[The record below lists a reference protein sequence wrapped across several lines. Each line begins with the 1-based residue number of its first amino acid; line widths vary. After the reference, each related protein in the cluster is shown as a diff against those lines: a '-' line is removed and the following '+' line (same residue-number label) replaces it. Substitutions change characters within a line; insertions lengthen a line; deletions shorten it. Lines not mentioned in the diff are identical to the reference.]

1 MKIDRIILSDFRNFT
16 ALNLEPDAE
25 INIFLGRNAQG
36 KTNILEAIHFA
47 SLGISRAAKDTEL
60 IRWGEN
66 SAVIRLDFARAEV
79 SHSLAIEISAERRRK
94 ILLDGNAIRLRSLIG
109 RLATVMFSPEDLF
122 MFKGAPAVRRKFL
135 DAVISQA
142 SPVYFS
148 DLTAYNRLVEQRNV
162 LLKKIR
168 EGSAAPNN
176 LELWNEQ
183 LAKTAAKILVKRL
196 ATVEKLNAVARN
208 VQQEISTQAEELS
221 ISYDLRGLQ
230 DLNAPENFDADFL
243 SRWYCENLRAR
254 NFSDVQR
261 GSTSL
266 GPHLDDLQ
274 FFLNGRELRQY
285 GSQGQIRTTTLALK
299 LSELQ
304 LLKSAA
310 GEYPIL
316 LLDDVMSELDA
327 ARRAQLL
334 AFLLREQIQTLITAT
349 EKSYFPAEPVGKIFS
364 VEGGRIL

>member
-1 MKIDRIILSDFRNFT
+1 MFDSC
-16 ALNLEPDAE
+16 
-25 INIFLGRNAQG
+25 
-36 KTNILEAIHFA
+36 AI
-47 SLGISRAAKDTEL
+47 SLHA
-60 IRWGEN
+60 
-66 SAVIRLDFARAEV
+66 F
-79 SHSLAIEISAERRRK
+79 
-94 ILLDGNAIRLRSLIG
+94 IG
-109 RLATVMFSPEDLF
+109 RLPSVFFSPADLF
-122 MFKGAPAVRRKFL
+122 MFKGGAAVRRKFL
-135 DAVISQA
+135 NVVISQA

-148 DLTAYNRLVEQRNV
+148 DLSTYKRLVEQRNS

-168 EGSAAPNN
+168 EGFAAPNN

-183 LAKTAAKILVKRL
+183 LAQTAAKIVTKRL
-196 ATVEKLNAVARN
+196 DAVEKLNAVARD
-208 VQQEISTQAEELS
+208 VQQEISTHAEELS
-221 ISYDLRGLQ
+221 ISYEMHGLNGANLPKDLAG
-230 DLNAPENFDADFL
+230 
-243 SRWYCENLRAR
+243 WYHENLRAR

-285 GSQGQIRTTTLALK
+285 ASQGQIRTTALALK

-304 LLKSAA
+304 LLKSAT

-327 ARRAQLL
+327 TRRAQLL
-334 AFLLREQIQTLITAT
+334 EFLQREQIQTLITAT
-349 EKSYFPAEPVGKIFS
+349 EESYFPKTPIGQIFK

>member
-1 MKIDRIILSDFRNFT
+1 MNAAKIFLSNFRNFGE
-16 ALNLEPDAE
+16 LDLELDAA

-47 SLGISRAAKDTEL
+47 SLGSSRAAKDSEL
-60 IRWGEN
+60 VRWGET
-66 SAVIRLDFARAEV
+66 SAVVRIDFVKAGI
-79 SHSLAIEISAERRRK
+79 SHRLAIEVAAEKRRR
-94 ILLDGNAIRLRSLIG
+94 ILLDGISTRLRNLIG

-122 MFKGAPAVRRKFL
+122 MFKGAPAVRRRFL

-142 SPVYFS
+142 SPVYFA
-148 DLTAYNRLVEQRNV
+148 DLTAYNRIVEQRNN

-168 EGSAAPNN
+168 EGLAAPNN

-183 LAKTAAKILVKRL
+183 LAETAAKIVTKRL
-196 ATVEKLNAVARN
+196 EAVEKLNAVAAA
-208 VQQEISTQAEELS
+208 VQQKISTQTENLS
-221 ISYDLRGLQ
+221 ICYDVRGLQ
-230 DLNAPENFDADFL
+230 DLSRPQNFDAE
-243 SRWYCENLRAR
+243 WYSQNLQAR
-254 NFSDVQR
+254 NFADVQR

-304 LLKSAA
+304 FLKAAA

-327 ARRAQLL
+327 ARREQLL
-334 AFLLREQIQTLITAT
+334 TFLLREKIQTLITAT
-349 EKSYFPAEPVGKIFS
+349 EKSYFPEQPAGKVFH
-364 VEGGRIL
+364 VEGGRIV